1 MLRVVVME
9 NVKLVPFKEK
19 LRREIFL
26 SFRKATFFIAC
37 FYILF
42 LVFFIFLVQF
52 GQLLEGRRT
61 ILTYFN
67 QVDWQSDLIFK
78 KLDTKEVPRFLK
90 GERSEREMFRHIYE
104 ETGQLPFRTALSLYR
119 ADGSLALSTKLP
131 NRDGLQDDSYVKIA
145 LKNLKK
151 DSEYRI
157 MKDYQGNRYLLKLK
171 PIIQKQQTIGYFVLY
186 IDGND
191 FKSNL
196 SSESTQYILTDK
208 FQNLFSTNSLSFA
221 NQNHHKVVINH
232 SDAILSYQDG
242 KVYLNHQKEL
252 TPQLML
258 YTKIVAF
265 PLSYLLFFTGLFATF
280 IFMLHYLL
288 AKHLSQKISLHSSD
302 SIELLV
308 KDLDAIVNGYQST
321 LSITTDDE
329 FGFLAKK
336 INAVLDALQRLFQQ
350 TLTSEQE
357 KVLIQRKLLE
367 AQFNPH
373 FLYNSL
379 ESIKI
384 LMYIDPKKAEKM
396 ILALNRVLRYSIS
409 TESDAV
415 TLEQDMAILK
425 DYLLVNQIRFHQ
437 LKVSLHYDQSLA
449 QLRIPKLFLLPLVE
463 NALKYGM
470 TARHDLSVAVEV
482 TCQEKLI
489 CFTVS
494 DNGPDF
500 SRHFQETLDA
510 YVKSGATEHG
520 LVNSY
525 SRLVM
530 FYPSTKIGLSLAES
544 KKGIQLQFERKQAC
558 YE

>member
-1 MLRVVVME
+1 
-9 NVKLVPFKEK
+9 
-19 LRREIFL
+19 
-26 SFRKATFFIAC
+26 
-37 FYILF
+37 
-42 LVFFIFLVQF
+42 
-52 GQLLEGRRT
+52 
-61 ILTYFN
+61 
-67 QVDWQSDLIFK
+67 
-78 KLDTKEVPRFLK
+78 
-90 GERSEREMFRHIYE
+90 
-104 ETGQLPFRTALSLYR
+104 
-119 ADGSLALSTKLP
+119 
-131 NRDGLQDDSYVKIA
+131 
-145 LKNLKK
+145 
-151 DSEYRI
+151 
-157 MKDYQGNRYLLKLK
+157 
-171 PIIQKQQTIGYFVLY
+171 
-186 IDGND
+186 
-191 FKSNL
+191 
-196 SSESTQYILTDK
+196 
-208 FQNLFSTNSLSFA
+208 
-221 NQNHHKVVINH
+221 
-232 SDAILSYQDG
+232 
-242 KVYLNHQKEL
+242 
-252 TPQLML
+252 
-258 YTKIVAF
+258 
-265 PLSYLLFFTGLFATF
+265 
-280 IFMLHYLL
+280 
-288 AKHLSQKISLHSSD
+288 
-302 SIELLV
+302 
-308 KDLDAIVNGYQST
+308 
-321 LSITTDDE
+321 E

-425 DYLLVNQIRFHQ
+425 DYLLVNQIRFQQ

-500 SRHFQETLDA
+500 SRHFQETL
-510 YVKSGATEHG
+510 
-520 LVNSY
+520 
-525 SRLVM
+525 
-530 FYPSTKIGLSLAES
+530 
-544 KKGIQLQFERKQAC
+544 
-558 YE
+558 